1 MKMSEQDKELFPQQ
15 RQKIIED
22 LIDSDE
28 TKDILLSKE
37 GLNPQSNAAAKAGF
51 IAVRRCLLT
60 KLINNLSEQEI
71 ISLVEHV
78 AKTTNKDLIL
88 CLKKEYAIKSALEL
102 IEIWIKISGYT
113 YRYERTNN
121 NGQTIHSY
129 AIQHDMGSKWSIYL
143 ANLYQF
149 LFDEFG
155 VNKTI
160 QIDKTENTLAFTID
174 G

>member
-28 TKDILLSKE
+28 TKDILPSKE

-51 IAVRRCLLT
+51 IALRRCLLT

-88 CLKKEYAIKSALEL
+88 FLKKEYAIKSALEL
-102 IEIWIKISGYT
+102 IEIWIKTSGYT

-121 NGQTIHSY
+121 NGQNIHSY

-160 QIDKTENTLAFTID
+160 QSDKTENTLAFTID